1 MRLAARHFAEQN
13 AAFCLRRLRS
23 LDQRYG
29 HLLGGRAGIFDHGL
43 RDVLHQAA
51 LLLERA
57 ALNEI
62 DDDFRHLSLSM
73 SALLPACR
81 TRSSLCAEREIGL
94 PQERAR
100 TIGKF
105 PRRHNR
111 EHKTKRLVFA
121 IGVLALDFTASAPAH
136 ADFSVVRFELG
147 FCRIWWNNGIN
158 PIGTGWTRV
167 ATAPDFTDA
176 QDAAVKKGKCK

>member
-13 AAFCLRRLRS
+13 AAFCLRRLLS

-73 SALLPACR
+73 SALLPACLKNGR
-81 TRSSLCAEREIGL
+81 VLSESSREGTTGSTKRSVWFLQLVYWRLIS
-94 PQERAR
+94 
-100 TIGKF
+100 
-105 PRRHNR
+105 PRRR
-111 EHKTKRLVFA
+111 RRTPVSPSFA
-121 IGVLALDFTASAPAH
+121 LNSAFAGSGGITASTRLAPAGR
-136 ADFSVVRFELG
+136 ASPRR
-147 FCRIWWNNGIN
+147 RISL
-158 PIGTGWTRV
+158 TRK
-167 ATAPDFTDA
+167 TPR
-176 QDAAVKKGKCK
+176 

>member
-81 TRSSLCAEREIGL
+81 TRSSLCAEREIDL

-105 PRRHNR
+105 PGRHNR
-111 EHKTKRLVFA
+111 EHKTKRLVLQLVYWRL
-121 IGVLALDFTASAPAH
+121 ISPRWRRRT
-136 ADFSVVRFELG
+136 
-147 FCRIWWNNGIN
+147 
-158 PIGTGWTRV
+158 PI
-167 ATAPDFTDA
+167 
-176 QDAAVKKGKCK
+176 